1 MIKKAI
7 KPATLNKCPE
17 ETIACQPPKA
27 AG

>member
-7 KPATLNKCPE
+7 KPATLNKCPA
-17 ETIACQPPKA
+17 ETIACQPPKD

>member
-7 KPATLNKCPE
+7 NPAILSKCPA
-17 ETIACQPPKA
+17 ETIACHPPKD